1 MSPPKLA
8 AVLKFHPT
16 VAFQASTLIAKFR
29 LKLKKVGKTN
39 RLFKESNS
47 EVLSHVRL
55 FVTSWTVTYQAPPTM
70 GFSKQECWSR
80 LPFPSPGD
88 LPDSGIEHRSPA
100 LQASEPPGKPFRYD
114 LNHIPYDYIVE
125 LTNRFKGL
133 DLTEGVPEELWTEV
147 CDIVHEALIKTI
159 LKKKKCKKAKWLS
172 EEALP

>member
-39 RLFKESNS
+39 RLFKESKS

-70 GFSKQECWSR
+70 GFSKQEYWSGVP
-80 LPFPSPGD
+80 LPSPFQSLVTVNGEN
-88 LPDSGIEHRSPA
+88 SHIFINEHFV
-100 LQASEPPGKPFRYD
+100 L
-114 LNHIPYDYIVE
+114 L
-125 LTNRFKGL
+125 LL
-133 DLTEGVPEELWTEV
+133 
-147 CDIVHEALIKTI
+147 
-159 LKKKKCKKAKWLS
+159 
-172 EEALP
+172 